1 MSCILLF
8 NIKDENKLTAVR
20 LTAMRFGVPCFE
32 IRPEQQGQTIE
43 ALLTGRETSSSS
55 SVVPFLDEMIV
66 MNELPAGV
74 FHAVLDALR
83 RDGKSIRLKAVV
95 TPHNKSW
102 TALRLHREI
111 SAEAA
116 AMERRR

>member
-43 ALLTGRETSSSS
+43 ALLKLLAVKEAE
-55 SVVPFLDEMIV
+55 FL
-66 MNELPAGV
+66 L
-74 FHAVLDALR
+74 AL
-83 RDGKSIRLKAVV
+83 V
-95 TPHNKSW
+95 
-102 TALRLHREI
+102 E
-111 SAEAA
+111 
-116 AMERRR
+116 